1 MNENTIG
8 ERLRELRKSNSMT
21 QDDLA
26 NALGVSRVQVN
37 QWESG
42 SREISNS
49 RIIKIAEFFGTTC
62 DYILLGK
69 ETHDISEFGNISST
83 GNEINEILSDSSI
96 QALRDI
102 RKIDAESRKTYK
114 DILNGLIGSNAFWN
128 RLMPSAAAAYTM
140 RKQSSAEGIPISSL
154 PNEMIRYEIN
164 DAADSFKKILTATIE
179 HKAIPEELKDAEWTE
194 EYNSSIKLN
203 DTASEFKK
211 FFKQF
216 GIKLN

>member
-1 MNENTIG
+1 MYEQTIG
-8 ERLRELRKSNSMT
+8 ERLRELRKSRNMT

-26 NALGVSRVQVN
+26 NALGVSRVQIN

-62 DYILLGK
+62 DYVLLGK
-69 ETHDISEFGNISST
+69 ETNNSTEFGILSST
-83 GNEINEILSDSSI
+83 GNEISEVLSESTI
-96 QALRDI
+96 KALCDI
-102 RKIDAESRKTYK
+102 RKIDTESRKTYK

-128 RLMPSAAAAYTM
+128 KLMPSAATAYIL
-140 RKQSSAEGIPISSL
+140 RKQSSANGIPISSL

-164 DAADSFKKILTATIE
+164 DASDSFKKILTATIE
-179 HKAIPEELKDAEWTE
+179 QKAIPEKIKDAEWTE
-194 EYNSSIKLN
+194 EYNSSITVN

-211 FFKQF
+211 FINQF